1 MEDKTG
7 GDVFVVKNASFWE
20 RRITRG
26 GRNYHDVN
34 VRHMAHRS
42 PIEPLRTPFRI
53 FMGTLDIPSLLFR
66 QLAQKLSSKRDSGAG
81 KVRVISRANP
91 LIDICLGVLESSRC
105 AGGQGMDYLN
115 GFVIYFR
122 FSIPDLMAVHAQMS
136 AVHCS

>member
-26 GRNYHDVN
+26 GRNYRDVN

-81 KVRVISRANP
+81 KVFRVISRANP
-91 LIDICLGVLESSRC
+91 LIDIASVFWRAVAAQGVE
-105 AGGQGMDYLN
+105 A
-115 GFVIYFR
+115 
-122 FSIPDLMAVHAQMS
+122 
-136 AVHCS
+136 